1 MPAISVVLPVVIDIS
16 ASVVK
21 VFGENVTNTNPYSIT
36 ANGANLLASDLSG
49 FFWYI
54 QDASGANPDLVS
66 CWVGKAG
73 AAPLDK
79 DGNAL
84 THPIYNKDADLVAHT
99 NAMLDNYVLCDG
111 SAFAA
116 DYSSLPSS
124 AYSSTNPM
132 YKFANLYQALLGRM
146 AFDIFGHP
154 LAQAGI
160 ENDTE
165 LMNSMRDKDAGQL
178 LYNALNALTEPQV
191 RLLYEQMI
199 QQDVSRFED
208 LADVP
213 KDLSGNVLEHYPNHL
228 RFLTGDSVTFEI
240 SFASSA
246 VERGYTGDNG
256 TGPSGNIN
264 VPRAPDAD
272 APGSTAGLNVTSTVA
287 KTYALNVTLA

>member
-1 MPAISVVLPVVIDIS
+1 
-16 ASVVK
+16 
-21 VFGENVTNTNPYSIT
+21 
-36 ANGANLLASDLSG
+36 
-49 FFWYI
+49 
-54 QDASGANPDLVS
+54 
-66 CWVGKAG
+66 
-73 AAPLDK
+73 
-79 DGNAL
+79 
-84 THPIYNKDADLVAHT
+84 
-99 NAMLDNYVLCDG
+99 
-111 SAFAA
+111 
-116 DYSSLPSS
+116 
-124 AYSSTNPM
+124 
-132 YKFANLYQALLGRM
+132 
-146 AFDIFGHP
+146 
-154 LAQAGI
+154 
-160 ENDTE
+160 
-165 LMNSMRDKDAGQL
+165 MRDKDAGQL